1 MIKSIYINLPVTD
14 LKKTRAFW
22 TGLGFSFNEDFSND
36 DAICLVMNE
45 GLIYVMLLRKDFFQT
60 FTSKQIGDNNIT
72 RGLIAIEVDSKDKVN
87 SMVNKA
93 FDLGAKRYREATDH
107 GWMFYDSFEDLDGH
121 QWEVLFTDSSQIPTN

>member
-107 GWMFYDSFEDLDGH
+107 GWMFYDSFEH